1 MRTTVTYE
9 TAKAATLGGG
19 VFGGGGGGSSE
30 EGLRLAS
37 LALEMGHVEIVTLDE
52 VPPEAVLL
60 TVSAV
65 GAPKSGSKVVAAHY
79 IKAVQILIEAERLK
93 LGGLITNECGGLA
106 CVNGW
111 LQSAMLGVPVVD
123 APCNGRAHPTGVMGS
138 MGLHRLKAYTSVQ
151 AAVGGD
157 VTKDTYLETFTRGSL
172 DRASSLVRQA
182 SVQCGGLV
190 AVARNPVSAGYA
202 AKHAAP
208 GALGRCISVGQT
220 MLEIRRR
227 RSASIP
233 ETVAEVLGGTLL
245 ATGRIASLNIETK
258 YGFDVGT
265 VVVEGAKSVELT
277 FWNEFMCAEVDRRR
291 VATFPD
297 LIATLDPK
305 DGAPL
310 TTADLETGQD
320 VAVLVV
326 PRARLILG
334 AGMRDPAL
342 FAPIEEASGKEIIKY
357 VFDEAR

>member
-1 MRTTVTYE
+1 VTYE
-9 TAKAATLGGG
+9 LAKAATLGGG

-65 GAPKSGSKVVAAHY
+65 GAPKSGVKVVAAHY
-79 IKAVQILIEAERLK
+79 IRAVQMLVQAEGLK

-138 MGLHRLKAYTSVQ
+138 MGLHRLKTYTSVQ

-157 VTKDTYLETFTRGSL
+157 ITKDTYLETLARGSL
-172 DRASSLVRQA
+172 ARASSLVRQA
-182 SVQCGGLV
+182 SIQCGGLV
-190 AVARNPVSAGYA
+190 AVARNPVTAAYA

-208 GALGRCISVGQT
+208 GALGRCMSLGRT
-220 MLEIRRR
+220 MIEIRRKGR
-227 RSASIP
+227 ASMP
-233 ETVAEVLGGTLL
+233 ETVAETLGGTLL
-245 ATGRIASLNIETK
+245 VTGHIASLAIETK
-258 YGFDVGT
+258 HGFDVGT
-265 VVVEGAKSVELT
+265 VVVRGEKDVELT
-277 FWNEFMCAEVDRRR
+277 FWNEYACAEIGGRR

-297 LIATLDPK
+297 LIATLDARE
-305 DGAPL
+305 G
-310 TTADLETGQD
+310 TALSTAEISLGQD

-342 FAPIEEASGKEIIKY
+342 FVPIEQATGKAIAEH
-357 VFDEAR
+357 VSDEAR